1 MAGGGRWARGVSLG
15 STWLAVIA
23 LVTPVTLFTL
33 PACNRSTEPPKGEA
47 VRSPSSATPTPPG
60 GERPALPGMRASF
73 DAPPS
78 WKLVTKRGAKMRLAT
93 YVVPR
98 AGGDP
103 EDGEM
108 TVMQAGGTV
117 EQNVTRW
124 AQQFDIKPSDAK
136 TSTKTVNGRKVTVVE
151 MHGTYAGMAMPGA
164 PAPDKKPAWALL
176 GAIVETT
183 PPTFLKL
190 TGPEKTIVAAK
201 PDFDG
206 LIGTIR

>member
-1 MAGGGRWARGVSLG
+1 
-15 STWLAVIA
+15 
-23 LVTPVTLFTL
+23 
-33 PACNRSTEPPKGEA
+33 
-47 VRSPSSATPTPPG
+47 
-60 GERPALPGMRASF
+60 
-73 DAPPS
+73 
-78 WKLVTKRGAKMRLAT
+78 
-93 YVVPR
+93 
-98 AGGDP
+98 
-103 EDGEM
+103 M